1 MKKIILL
8 LVLTSSLMLT
18 ACGKAGTP
26 AQTDGAKHDFDV
38 QFLFEADGVKVYRF
52 WDAGEY
58 IYFTNTSGTTS
69 YKTSDKYNERKLSIN
84 NKIESDDND

>member
-1 MKKIILL
+1 MKKFI
-8 LVLTSSLMLT
+8 LVLALASSMILT
-18 ACGKAGTP
+18 GCEKAGTP

-38 QFLFEADGVKVYRF
+38 HFLFEADGVKVYRF

-69 YKTSDKYNERKLSIN
+69 YKTSDKYSERKTSIN
-84 NKIESDDND
+84 NRIENDDND